1 MQTKKHYSPEY
12 FSSIREQSRA
22 SAAVVA
28 PLVVQQLQPR
38 SVVDVGCGTGAW
50 ANAFKT
56 AGVPD
61 VLGIDG
67 EYCQR
72 ASLEIAPDEFLA
84 TDLTRLV
91 ELPRRYDLAVC
102 LEVAEHLEARLADQL
117 VESLTR
123 MAPIVLFSAAIPF
136 QGGEH
141 HVNEQWPSYWISLFN
156 ARGYDALD
164 VLRQRLWSNRGVAWW
179 YAQNML
185 LFVARNAPELA
196 PQLITAFAPNTDS
209 SPPSLVHPGC
219 WFQLAWRNRVL
230 EAAIQLMNATPT
242 GAYILLV
249 DNGELGELGDIRR
262 GVEPFPEHDGLYYG
276 PPADSQA
283 AIDELERKLSA
294 GATHIA
300 IAWPAFWWLDHYAQL
315 DHYLRDKLTAVAT
328 NESWV
333 IFRRS

>member
-1 MQTKKHYSPEY
+1 MQAKEHYSPAY
-12 FSSIREQSRA
+12 FNSIREQSRA

-28 PLVVQQLQPR
+28 SLVVQRLQPR

-50 ANAFKT
+50 ANAFKK

-72 ASLEIAPDEFLA
+72 ASVEIAPDEFMA
-84 TDLTRLV
+84 ADLTRLI

-102 LEVAEHLEARLADQL
+102 LEVAEHLEACYADQL

-141 HVNEQWPSYWISLFN
+141 HVNEQWPSYWTSLFKT
-156 ARGYDALD
+156 RDYDVID
-164 VLRQRLWSNRGVAWW
+164 VLRQQLWSNRSVAWW

-185 LFVARNAPELA
+185 LFVARETLGDAPHLTA
-196 PQLITAFAPNTDS
+196 PTPIPDS
-209 SPPSLVHPGC
+209 TPQSLVHPGC
-219 WFQLAWRNRVL
+219 WLQLAWRNRVL

-242 GAYILLV
+242 DAHILLA
-249 DNGELGELGDIRR
+249 DNGQLGELGDIRR
-262 GVEPFPEHDGLYYG
+262 VIEPFPERDGLYNG

-283 AIDELERKLSA
+283 AIDELERKLA
-294 GATHIA
+294 TGATHLA
-300 IAWPAFWWLDHYAQL
+300 VAWPAFWWLDHYPQFDL
-315 DHYLRDKLTAVAT
+315 YLRAKLTAVAT
-328 NESWV
+328 NKSWL

>member
-1 MQTKKHYSPEY
+1 MQAKEHYSPAY
-12 FSSIREQSRA
+12 FNSIRDQSRE

-28 PLVVQQLQPR
+28 PLVAQQLQPR

-50 ANAFKT
+50 ANAFKA

-61 VLGIDG
+61 ILGIDG

-72 ASLEIAPDEFLA
+72 ASLEIAPHEFLVA
-84 TDLTRLV
+84 DLTQLI

-102 LEVAEHLEARLADQL
+102 LEVAEHLEARYADQL

-123 MAPIVLFSAAIPF
+123 MAPFVLFSAAIPF

-141 HVNEQWPSYWISLFN
+141 HVNEQWPEYWISLFN

-164 VLRQRLWSNRGVAWW
+164 ILRHRLWSNPNVAWW

-185 LFVARNAPELA
+185 LFIAREALEDTPRWAAPT
-196 PQLITAFAPNTDS
+196 PSSDF
-209 SPPSLVHPGC
+209 SPPSLVHPSC

-230 EAAIQLMNATPT
+230 EASIQLMNATPT
-242 GAYILLV
+242 DAHILLI
-249 DNGELGELGDIRR
+249 DNGQFGELGDIRR
-262 GVEPFPEHDGLYYG
+262 VIEPFPERGGLYNG

-283 AIDELERKLSA
+283 AIDELERKLAA
-294 GATHIA
+294 GATHLA
-300 IAWPAFWWLDHYAQL
+300 VAWPAFWWLDHYAQFNY
-315 DHYLRDKLTAVAT
+315 YLREKLIAVAA
-328 NESWV
+328 NDGWI
-333 IFRRS
+333 IFRR